1 MPVSDPS
8 GGSRGQRPRYEPRSK
23 ARVRY
28 YKASMV
34 LAIVFLALVVVLP
47 VWLDLL
53 RRADDRE
60 ALKRPL
66 ESRAVLSGSAPLP
79 ASVPGTTP
87 TRETIRRLDVV
98 NTDCRGHVYAR
109 CNALRIGPRDCV
121 EIAAEAIAV
130 PVEGGHAACL
140 EVVEPLLAARTDPAA
155 AAAASAAPG
164 ATPSSAPAA
173 AQAPG
178 TEGQAAPA
186 EGTPATNGATGGTTA
201 PATGTGAPGDDAPAG
216 EAATPQDGEGTP
228 GAAPA
233 AGPAAGAGESGL
245 SPRERADR
253 LSRMRTIIDE
263 FQRGTYNY
271 ATPPA
276 VQAGR
281 MAELRTLVDEVGTDD
296 AKALYNRMLETYR
309 TPPAVVPLE
318 PVPGGYVGDA
328 PRVEVGVTDRSP
340 TSTPELDTVGAWAD
354 AAHRE
359 AGLPSPAAEP
369 APGQAVAP
377 TATVGSEIPETSID
391 STAPAAAGFVE
402 SVRP

>member
-1 MPVSDPS
+1 
-8 GGSRGQRPRYEPRSK
+8 
-23 ARVRY
+23 
-28 YKASMV
+28 MV

-79 ASVPGTTP
+79 TGAPGTTP
-87 TRETIRRLDVV
+87 PRETIRRPDVV

-140 EVVEPLLAARTDPAA
+140 EVVEPLLAARADPAA

-164 ATPSSAPAA
+164 ATQAGAA

-178 TEGQAAPA
+178 TNTPAPA
-186 EGTPATNGATGGTTA
+186 AEGADGAAAGATDS
-201 PATGTGAPGDDAPAG
+201 ATGAEAPAG
-216 EAATPQDGEGTP
+216 AGEGAPAGGATPASEGTD
-228 GAAPA
+228 AAVPATPA
-233 AGPAAGAGESGL
+233 AGPATGGGDSGL

-281 MAELRTLVDEVGTDD
+281 MAELRKLVDEVGTDD

-309 TPPAVVPLE
+309 TPPTVVPLE
-318 PVPGGYVGDA
+318 PAPGGYVGDA

-377 TATVGSEIPETSID
+377 SATVGSEVPEASIG